1 MKKFFDILLWIISF
15 CFSGFLSGSVSD
27 MIKEN
32 NWFSEVETI
41 DSWLNTPMYT
51 KLHLI
56 VFVLFLGLF
65 VFLGYTFNFYCRKYR
80 SKKKENSPEEQ
91 LKQINSFV
99 DESKNIKIT
108 WDVHFGTM
116 YSNDPFASN
125 IKIFCLNHNPPLLME
140 NYGCLVPNC
149 PNQNF
154 HTTERDLRRFIES
167 LLFAK
172 YEELKNQKK

>member
-1 MKKFFDILLWIISF
+1 MKKFFVILLWVISF
-15 CFSGFLSGSVSD
+15 LFSGFLAGPLSNFVAK
-27 MIKEN
+27 KE
-32 NWFSEVETI
+32 WFCEEGVFNL
-41 DSWLNTPMYT
+41 WLSTPKYT
-51 KLHLI
+51 NLQLI
-56 VFVLFLGLF
+56 LFIVLIACFV
-65 VFLGYTFNFYCRKYR
+65 VLGYIINHYYLLHK
-80 SKKKENSPEEQ
+80 SNKIKNSPEEL
-91 LKQINSFV
+91 LKQFNSII
-99 DESKNIKIT
+99 DEGKNIKVT